1 MRCLLLE
8 LTILKV
14 LDRIPHGSREI
25 TLANEVE
32 LLMDRKPLTYEMF
45 SDTLTAL
52 QYKHLIESESTLL
65 GDTKWKLTELGRKA
79 LAEY

>member
-14 LDRIPHGSREI
+14 LDRIPHGSRELA
-25 TLANEVE
+25 LANEVE
-32 LLMDRKPLTYEMF
+32 LLIDQKPLTYEMF
-45 SDTLTAL
+45 SATLSDL
-52 QYKHLIESESTLL
+52 QAKQLIESESTLL